1 VNDKLGEYDPQR
13 IEAKWQKIWEEQ
25 GAFNADVDPQ
35 RRKYYVLEMLPYPS
49 GTLHM
54 GHMRNYS
61 IGDAV
66 ARFKRMRGLNVLHP
80 IGWDSFGLPAENA
93 AIKNGIPP
101 RHWTNSNIQQ
111 MKAVCKRFGF
121 SYDWRREISTCEP
134 EYYRWN
140 QWFFLRML
148 EKNLAYRKRS
158 KVNWCPQCQTVL
170 ANEQVV
176 DGCCWRHETTAV
188 EAKEIEQWF
197 LRITKYSDEL
207 LDDMAELQD
216 GWPERVLVM
225 QKNWI
230 GKSFGAR
237 VRFAVADLPAIAI
250 EVFTTRIDTIYGVSA
265 VLLSPHHSK
274 LSELIAGMPGNNA
287 TQERLASMRKV
298 NLRAADLATAE
309 KVGLFTGRFALNPF
323 SGERTPIW
331 VANFVL
337 AEYGTGAVMCVPAHD
352 QRDFEFAEKYRLP
365 LKLVVQSLD
374 GASLRADQMES
385 AYTEYGRSVAS
396 GPYTG
401 LDSAAAIAKMTAD
414 AEAKGFGKAETTY
427 RLKDWGISRQRYWG
441 TPIPVVYCEK
451 CGVVPVP
458 DNQLPVKLPENVA
471 LTGEGQ
477 SPLASAA
484 DFVNTKCPKCG
495 AAARRETDTMDTFV
509 DSSWYFYRYTDAQND
524 QAPYDS
530 AKVEYW
536 FPIDQYIGGIEH
548 AILHLIYSRFFT
560 KVMRDLG
567 LIRHNEPV
575 RRLFSQGMVQKGGCA
590 MSKSHGNVVGAD
602 EMAQKY
608 GCDTA
613 RMYTLFAAPP
623 AKDLE
628 WSEEGIEGCARF
640 LNKLYRLVDHHAENL
655 RNVNSVLS
663 ETVNLAHATPKEK
676 LLLRKA
682 HQTLKRVTSDF
693 EVRWHFNS
701 SIALLMEYYNEIHS
715 QEPLDRDAR
724 PEVVKRIIEL
734 LVLMLTPVVPHICE
748 ELWEML
754 GNSGGLGRARW
765 PDSRD
770 DLSKEDQF
778 EIPVQINGRLRGK
791 ILVDDGLTDDE
802 VSERAVRDPR
812 IAQLLQGKTI
822 VKIIVVP
829 RKLVNIV
836 IR

>member
-1 VNDKLGEYDPQR
+1 MSEYNPQA
-13 IEAKWQKIWEEQ
+13 IEIKWQKFWEETK
-25 GAFNADVDPQ
+25 AFEAPDDSPAP
-35 RRKYYVLEMLPYPS
+35 KYYVLEMLPYPS

-66 ARFKRMRGLNVLHP
+66 ARYKRMRGLNVLHP

-101 RHWTNSNIQQ
+101 RQWTNTNIQQ

-121 SYDWRREISTCEP
+121 SYDWRREISTCEA

-140 QWFFLRML
+140 QWLFLRML
-148 EKNLAYRKRS
+148 ERGLAYRKLS
-158 KVNWCPQCQTVL
+158 KVNWCPQCRTVL

-176 DGCCWRHETTAV
+176 DGCCWRHETTQV
-188 EAKEIEQWF
+188 EAREIEQWF
-197 LRITKYSDEL
+197 LRITNYSDEL
-207 LDDMAELQD
+207 LNDMAELKE

-225 QKNWI
+225 QENWI
-230 GKSFGAR
+230 GKSRGAR
-237 VRFAVADLPAIAI
+237 VEFAVADLAVDPI

-265 VLLSPHHSK
+265 VLLSPHHATLPK
-274 LSELIAGMPGNNA
+274 LIAGVPGRA
-287 TQERLASMRKV
+287 AIEQTLEAMRKV
-298 NLRAADLATAE
+298 NLKVADLATTE

-323 SGERTPIW
+323 SGERVPIW

-352 QRDFEFAEKYRLP
+352 ERDFEFAEKYRLP
-365 LKLVVQSLD
+365 RKVVVQSLS
-374 GASLRADQMES
+374 GESLRADQMES
-385 AYTEYGRSVAS
+385 AYTSYGRSVAS
-396 GPYTG
+396 GPYTS
-401 LDSAAAIAKMTAD
+401 LDSAAAIEKMTAD
-414 AEAKGFGKAETTY
+414 AEAKGFGKAAITY

-441 TPIPVVYCEK
+441 TPIPVVYCDK
-451 CGVVPVP
+451 CGIVGVP
-458 DNQLPVKLPENVA
+458 DNELPVRLPENVA
-471 LTGEGQ
+471 LTGEGK
-477 SPLASAA
+477 SPLANAP

-495 AAARRETDTMDTFV
+495 APARRETDTMDTFV
-509 DSSWYFYRYTDAQND
+509 DSSWYFYRYTDPHND
-524 QAPYDS
+524 RAPFDP
-530 AKVEYW
+530 ARPQYW

-567 LIRHNEPV
+567 LVRHNEPV
-575 RRLFSQGMVQKGGCA
+575 RRLFSQGMVQKGGRA

-628 WSEEGIEGCARF
+628 WSEEGIEGCSRF
-640 LNKLYRLVDHHAENL
+640 LHKVYRLMDRHAEAL
-655 RNVNSVLS
+655 QGVDSVLS
-663 ETVNLAHATPKEK
+663 ERIDLAHASAKEK
-676 LLLRKA
+676 ALLRKA
-682 HQTLKRVTSDF
+682 HQTLRRVTGDF

-701 SIALLMEYYNEIHS
+701 SIALIMEFYNEIQL
-715 QEPLDRDAR
+715 QEPLDEGAR
-724 PEVVKRIIEL
+724 PEIVKRIMEL
-734 LVLMLTPVVPHICE
+734 LVLMMTPIVPHISE

-754 GNSGGLGRARW
+754 GHSGGLGRACW
-765 PDSRD
+765 PEFRE
-770 DLSKEDQF
+770 DLAREEEF

-791 ILVDDGLTDDE
+791 IRVENGLTDGE
-802 VSERAVRDPR
+802 IIERALVDPR
-812 IAQLLQGKTI
+812 ISELLRRKTI
-822 VKIIVVP
+822 VKTIAVP
-829 RKLVNIV
+829 NKLVNIV